1 MYTVEELKD
10 FETRICFELSTLLDW
25 VEAPEIREPA
35 RSHIQYRKS
44 QLEAAFLRLRR
55 GNFGSCTACRHE
67 IEKAQLFRNPCAARC
82 IACDRRRSKCACSCG
97 SEREQRKSK

>member
-35 RSHIQYRKS
+35 RSLIQYRKK

-55 GNFGSCTACRHE
+55 GNFGSCIACGRD
-67 IEKAQLFRNPCAARC
+67 IEKAQLFRNPCASRC
-82 IACDRRRSKCACSCG
+82 IACDRRRSTCTCSCD
-97 SEREQRKSK
+97 RETEAKEE